1 MNEDMM
7 GRVLRTA
14 GVGIV
19 AGAALLIFG
28 PPLLRAARPLLRQA
42 IKGAIVAYA
51 QGRETLAHISETA
64 EDAYA
69 EATSD
74 MMEQAMAAEGED
86 APPAGDA
93 QKGGR
98 G

>member
-1 MNEDMM
+1 MNEDTVNRM
-7 GRVLRTA
+7 LRSA

-42 IKGAIVAYA
+42 IKGAIVAYT
-51 QGRETLAHISETA
+51 QGREALAHITETA

-74 MMEQAMAAEGED
+74 MMEQAMTAEGEEAVPASD
-86 APPAGDA
+86 AP
-93 QKGGR
+93 KGGR